1 MAFEKEQLSP
11 KLYSPKTLL
20 HCVLEEYNLTIG
32 TTKPIKAK
40 RFMEF
45 YNRMVA

>member
-11 KLYSPKTLL
+11 QLDSPKTLL
-20 HCVLEEYNLTIG
+20 HCVLEGYNLTIS

-40 RFMEF
+40 CFVEF
-45 YNRMVA
+45 